1 MARIVLDGLPLQV
14 RSAGVAVYTR
24 CVVQAMARLR
34 PESEFVFFGPPRAE
48 TEAVAWPANV
58 RWLRSLRYPLVM
70 GVPPPAPRLIA
81 LERVVGA
88 DLFHATAYTAPRT
101 RGVPIVVS
109 VHDLALVRFPEL
121 GSAELRGVPAR
132 TRLAA
137 AAARII
143 LASSEATRRDLIELL
158 GVPPDRIRVVHLGC
172 DAAFRPLPAD
182 GARTH
187 VRDRYGLAEPYLLH
201 VGTLEPRKNLAR
213 LIRAY
218 GRLCAA
224 RRDAPALLLV
234 GERGW
239 QYEGLFRLVEELKL
253 GARVRF
259 TARVPSADLPALYGA
274 AAAFVYP
281 SLYEGFGLP
290 PLEAMACG
298 TPVVCSNA
306 AALPEVT
313 GDAALLVD
321 PYDEDA
327 LAAALE
333 QVLDDSALRASLRA
347 RALDRARYFTWE
359 RCARATLT
367 AYDDITG

>member
-1 MARIVLDGLPLQV
+1 MVARIVLDGLPLQV

-24 CVVQAMARLR
+24 CVVQAMAGLR
-34 PESEFVFFGPPRAE
+34 PESAFVLFGPPRAE
-48 TEAVAWPANV
+48 AEAAAWPPNV
-58 RWLRSLRYPLVM
+58 RWQRSLRYPLVM
-70 GVPPPAPRLIA
+70 GVPAPAPRLLA

-88 DLFHATAYTAPRT
+88 DLFHATAYTAPHT
-101 RGVPIVVS
+101 RAVPVVVS

-132 TRLAA
+132 TRQAT
-137 AAARII
+137 AAARLV

-158 GVPPDRIRVVHLGC
+158 EVPAERIRVVHLGC
-172 DAAFRPLPAD
+172 DAAFRPLPVD
-182 GARTH
+182 DARAH
-187 VRDRYGLAEPYLLH
+187 VRQRYGLAEPYLLH

-213 LIRAY
+213 LLRAY
-218 GRLCAA
+218 GALRAA

-239 QYEGLFRLVEELKL
+239 QYEGLFRLVEELHL
-253 GARVRF
+253 RDRVRF
-259 TARVPSADLPALYGA
+259 TERVPAADLPALYSA

-321 PYDEDA
+321 R
-327 LAAALE
+327 AAA
-333 QVLDDSALRASLRA
+333 RA
-347 RALDRARYFTWE
+347 R
-359 RCARATLT
+359 
-367 AYDDITG
+367 